1 MTLSSKWALSITPF
15 TRLRVCRRG
24 RGDGSVS
31 HIQHNNAHTAAYH
44 WCVVQCACILAS
56 RLSPL
61 HIQLHQVSGQETIRE
76 FRIFP
81 TEISKLKEL
90 LNYNHVFLTTQH
102 KLCCQR
108 YTCCHSLQLLGGGE
122 KVVLV
127 DLHFPQTAHQ
137 LKTLHRTLQYNT
149 RQSHPSEHFSR
160 QCQV

>member
-1 MTLSSKWALSITPF
+1 MVTLSSKWALSITPF

-44 WCVVQCACILAS
+44 WRVVQCACILAS

-61 HIQLHQVSGQETIRE
+61 HIQLHQVSSRETKITTRE
-76 FRIFP
+76 L
-81 TEISKLKEL
+81 TTTAISKLKVP
-90 LNYNHVFLTTQH
+90 VFLTTQMRPEVYM
-102 KLCCQR
+102 LS
-108 YTCCHSLQLLGGGE
+108 HSLQLLGGGE

-127 DLHFPQTAHQ
+127 HLHFPQTAHQ

-149 RQSHPSEHFSR
+149 RQSHPSERFNR
-160 QCQV
+160 QSQVCL